1 MFIGLLFVTLYTII
15 STLTPLRIMPNWCKN
30 RVTVFGEP
38 EEIAK
43 VAKIFKDEKSIF
55 DNIIQSPDWRRLPN
69 EKGEYAKLEQHK
81 NPKGE
86 VIFETYNFPDG
97 KNDDRWYSWNVANW
111 GTKWDITANQ
121 VEINYEDSEQL
132 EMEFDTAWSPP
143 EPICYRLREMFKN
156 LHFQWFYD
164 EPGMEFAGY
173 L

>member
-15 STLTPLRIMPNWCKN
+15 RTTTPLRIMPNWCRN

-43 VAKIFKDEKSIF
+43 VTKIFKDEKSIF

-81 NPKGE
+81 NPKTGE

-97 KNDDRWYSWNVANW
+97 KNDDRWYNWNLSL
-111 GTKWDITANQ
+111 IH
-121 VEINYEDSEQL
+121 I
-132 EMEFDTAWSPP
+132 
-143 EPICYRLREMFKN
+143 
-156 LHFQWFYD
+156 
-164 EPGMEFAGY
+164 
-173 L
+173 